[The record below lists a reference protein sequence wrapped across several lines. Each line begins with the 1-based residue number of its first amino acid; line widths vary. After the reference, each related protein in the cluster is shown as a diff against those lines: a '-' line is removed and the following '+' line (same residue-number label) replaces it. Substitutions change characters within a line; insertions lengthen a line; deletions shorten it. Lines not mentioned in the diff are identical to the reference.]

1 MRDITLFQTP
11 ESSMKTQGQTL
22 CTRPTSSLADSPED
36 CQGSPKSAFF
46 VAFLLTLFYFKKD
59 QTHCSVREI
68 LISSVS
74 SRKAGLLS
82 HRGEQNS
89 SCSALHEALVQ
100 LFLFWPA
107 PQTARK
113 IKFKPCCILLHCHAA
128 GTISL
133 PCFQDCNLT
142 LSKPDGSDWQELL
155 QVDKS
160 QHTKKKNPLGPW
172 QKGQS
177 HASSLIKITAS
188 QVADTF
194 PLSW

>member
-1 MRDITLFQTP
+1 M
-11 ESSMKTQGQTL
+11 
-22 CTRPTSSLADSPED
+22 
-36 CQGSPKSAFF
+36 
-46 VAFLLTLFYFKKD
+46 
-59 QTHCSVREI
+59 
-68 LISSVS
+68 ISSVS

-82 HRGEQNS
+82 HRRKQSS

-100 LFLFWPA
+100 LFLFQPA

-113 IKFKPCCILLHCHAA
+113 MKFKPCCILLHCHAA
-128 GTISL
+128 AAISL
-133 PCFQDCNLT
+133 PCFRDYNLT
-142 LSKPDGSDWQELL
+142 LSKPDGSDWQEFL
-155 QVDKS
+155 QVDTS
-160 QHTKKKNPLGPW
+160 QHIKKKKNPLGPR